1 MTPTTT
7 SETQLG
13 RYFPCLRIT
22 ASSSGFPKAQWG
34 AARNNTWEQETNER
48 ERGMMGTSFATP
60 VYQCF
65 TPFSIFT
72 PVYPRFLRLHM
83 SILVYPHLT
92 LFSLV
97 FFRSCS
103 KLKTKTIRLI
113 KDIKGA
119 AHSTC
124 MLKASRKTFPMQMSF
139 IFMRRRSKSLSGLAL
154 RYFFFFL
161 KKKKRLGVTWQ
172 WPIKRSFKSRAPLLD
187 IWLTHRKITT

>member
-1 MTPTTT
+1 MFYPVFHLYP
-7 SETQLG
+7 SLSKVSPFAHV
-13 RYFPCLRIT
+13 YPSL
-22 ASSSGFPKAQWG
+22 SSSHPVFPH
-34 AARNNTWEQETNER
+34 
-48 ERGMMGTSFATP
+48 F
-60 VYQCF
+60 
-65 TPFSIFT
+65 
-72 PVYPRFLRLHM
+72 
-83 SILVYPHLT
+83 T

-97 FFRSCS
+97 FFKSCS

-113 KDIKGA
+113 KDIKAA

-154 RYFFFFL
+154 RYFFFF
-161 KKKKRLGVTWQ
+161 KKKRLGVTWQ